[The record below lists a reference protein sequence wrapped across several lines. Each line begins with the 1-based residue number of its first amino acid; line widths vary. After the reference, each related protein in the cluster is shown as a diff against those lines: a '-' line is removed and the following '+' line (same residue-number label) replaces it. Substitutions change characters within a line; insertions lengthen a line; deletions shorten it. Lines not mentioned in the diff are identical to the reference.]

1 MIRSL
6 LASSVLAVC
15 GITAEASA
23 VAAAAAPIPTPP
35 TLPARAYLLEDY
47 QTSRVL
53 ASDHADDR
61 MEPASLTKLMTAYI
75 IFTNLHD
82 GRLKLTDQVTISEHA
97 WRSEGSRTF
106 IQVGTQIPVDI
117 LIKGMIV
124 QSGNDATVALAE
136 RVAGTEER
144 LRAGHERVRQTL
156 RHGAHALHECGG
168 AAQSGSLHHA
178 RDLSLLAHRLIAD
191 FPDFYPL
198 FSLHEFT
205 WNNIKQQN
213 RNGLLSA
220 DPTVDGLK
228 TGHTDSAGYCLVTSS
243 LRNHMRLISV
253 VLGSSSI
260 KEREQA
266 SATLLGYGFSFY
278 QTVLVK
284 NRGEVIATPRVFLS
298 DTNTA
303 PVGLAQDV
311 VVTVGRDQVTVG
323 RDQTGQIKSTPTID
337 NRLLAPLAAG
347 AKVGN
352 LVVTTPDGV
361 VVANV
366 PIVTLHAVPEGGLWT
381 RMNRS
386 HLTLVQIG
394 A

>member
-6 LASSVLAVC
+6 LASSVFAVC
-15 GITAEASA
+15 GLTAVAVAAA

-35 TLPARAYLLEDY
+35 SVPARAYLLEDY

-75 IFTNLHD
+75 VFTNLHD

-106 IQVGTQIPVDI
+106 VQVGTQIPVDI

-136 RVAGTEER
+136 RVAGTEDAFVQVMNEYAKR
-144 LRAGHERVRQTL
+144 LGMAHTHFTNAAGLPNPDHYTT
-156 RHGAHALHECGG
+156 
-168 AAQSGSLHHA
+168 A
-178 RDLSLLAHRLIAD
+178 RDLSLLAHHLISD

-198 FSLHEFT
+198 FSLHEFS

-228 TGHTDSAGYCLVTSS
+228 TGHTDSAGFCLVTSS

-253 VLGSSSI
+253 VLGSASI

-266 SATLLGYGFSFY
+266 SATLIGYGFSFY

-284 NRGEVIATPRVFLS
+284 NRGDVIASPRVFLS
-298 DTNTA
+298 DTTTA
-303 PVGLAQDV
+303 PVGLGQDI
-311 VVTVGRDQVTVG
+311 VVTVGRDQAAG
-323 RDQTGQIKSTPTID
+323 LKSTPTID

-347 AKVGN
+347 AKVGS

-366 PIVTLHAVPEGGLWT
+366 PIVTLHAVPTGGLWT
-381 RMNRS
+381 RMTDHIS
-386 HLTLVQIG
+386 LWFK
-394 A
+394 

>member
-6 LASSVLAVC
+6 LARFLVALCGLIALA
-15 GITAEASA
+15 TASA
-23 VAAAAAPIPTPP
+23 ATPIPTPP
-35 TLPARAYLLEDY
+35 AVPARAYLLEDY

-75 IFTNLHD
+75 VFTELHG
-82 GRLKLTDQVTISEHA
+82 GRLKLADPVTISEHA

-106 IQVGTQIPVDI
+106 VQVGTQIPVDI

-136 RVAGTEER
+136 RVAGTEDAFVQVMNAYATR
-144 LRAGHERVRQTL
+144 LGMAHTHFTNAAGLPNPDHYTT
-156 RHGAHALHECGG
+156 
-168 AAQSGSLHHA
+168 A
-178 RDLSLLAHRLIAD
+178 RDLGLLAHHLIAD

-198 FSLHEFT
+198 FSLHEFS

-243 LRNHMRLISV
+243 QRNGMRLISV
-253 VLGSSSI
+253 VLGSASI

-278 QTVLVK
+278 QTVKVK
-284 NRGEVIATPRVFLS
+284 GRGDVVATPRVFLS
-298 DTNTA
+298 ASGTA
-303 PVGLAQDV
+303 AVGIAQDV
-311 VVTVGRDQVTVG
+311 YLTVGRDQAAAL
-323 RDQTGQIKSTPTID
+323 KSTPTLD
-337 NRLLAPLAAG
+337 NRLLAPLPAG

-352 LVVTTPDGV
+352 LSIATPDGV

-366 PIVTLHAVPEGGLWT
+366 PIVTLQAVPAGGMWT
-381 RMNRS
+381 RMTDHIS
-386 HLTLVQIG
+386 LWFK
-394 A
+394 

>member
-1 MIRSL
+1 MLRSL
-6 LASSVLAVC
+6 LARSLVALC
-15 GITAEASA
+15 GLTA
-23 VAAAAAPIPTPP
+23 VATAQAAAAPIPTPP
-35 TLPARAYLLEDY
+35 SVPARAYLLEDY
-47 QTSRVL
+47 LTSRVL

-75 IFTNLHD
+75 VFTTLHD

-106 IQVGTQIPVDI
+106 VQVGSQIPVDI

-136 RVAGTEER
+136 RLAGTEDAFVQVMNEYARR
-144 LRAGHERVRQTL
+144 LGM
-156 RHGAHALHECGG
+156 LHTHYVNADG
-168 AAQSGSLHHA
+168 LPNPDHYTTA
-178 RDLSLLAHRLIAD
+178 RDLALLAHHLIQD

-198 FSLHEFT
+198 FSLHEFS

-228 TGHTDSAGYCLVTSS
+228 TGHTDSAGFCLVTSS
-243 LRNHMRLISV
+243 LRSGMRLISV
-253 VLGSSSI
+253 VLGFGSI

-278 QTVLVK
+278 QTVK
-284 NRGEVIATPRVFLS
+284 AKGRGEVLGQPRVFLS
-298 DTNTA
+298 AAGSA
-303 PVGLAQDV
+303 PVGLNQDIY
-311 VVTVGRDQVTVG
+311 VTVGRDVA
-323 RDQTGQIKSTPTID
+323 GQLKATTTIE

-347 AKVGN
+347 TKVGDF
-352 LVVTTPDGV
+352 T
-361 VVANV
+361 
-366 PIVTLHAVPEGGLWT
+366 
-381 RMNRS
+381 
-386 HLTLVQIG
+386 
-394 A
+394 

>member
-1 MIRSL
+1 MIRSFTAAFAFTL
-6 LASSVLAVC
+6 C
-15 GITAEASA
+15 GI
-23 VAAAAAPIPTPP
+23 AAAHAAAPIPTPP
-35 TLPARAYLLEDY
+35 TVPARAYLLEDY

-75 IFTNLHD
+75 VFTTLHD

-106 IQVGTQIPVDI
+106 IQVGSQVPVDI

-136 RVAGTEER
+136 RIAGTEDAFVQLMNAYAKR
-144 LRAGHERVRQTL
+144 LGM
-156 RHGAHALHECGG
+156 LHTHFANSDG
-168 AAQSGSLHHA
+168 LPNPDHYTTA
-178 RDLSLLAHRLIAD
+178 RDLALLAHHLIQD

-213 RNGLLSA
+213 RNGLLSS

-243 LRNHMRLISV
+243 LRNGMRLISV
-253 VLGSSSI
+253 VLGSDSI
-260 KEREQA
+260 RQREQA

-278 QTVLVK
+278 QTVKVK
-284 NRGEVIATPRVFLS
+284 GRGEVLAQPRVFLS
-298 DTNTA
+298 ASGTA
-303 PVGLAQDV
+303 PVGLNQDIY
-311 VVTVGRDQVTVG
+311 VTVGRDVA
-323 RDQTGQIKSTPTID
+323 GQLRSSTTLG
-337 NRLLAPLAAG
+337 NKLLAPLAAG
-347 AKVGN
+347 TKVGDFA
-352 LVVTTPDGV
+352 VTTPDGA
-361 VVANV
+361 VVAQA
-366 PIVTLHAVPEGGLWT
+366 PIVTLHAVPAGGLWT
-381 RMNRS
+381 RMTDHIS
-386 HLTLVQIG
+386 LWFK
-394 A
+394 